1 MWVRNGTLAPTLN
14 STFAP
19 TFAPT
24 TSANYS
30 AYPDCLIDNLC
41 LDHIDDKAWGIVVE
55 VLIFAYAFIGLV
67 SYGLPCLRSIAHSD
81 VECSTRIRR
90 LFATTIW

>member
-1 MWVRNGTLAPTLN
+1 VQRTAGSGVARDDERARMWVRDGTLAPTLN

-24 TSANYS
+24 TSASYS

-55 VLIFAYAFIGLV
+55 VFIFAYAFIGLV
-67 SYGLPCLRSIAHSD
+67 S
-81 VECSTRIRR
+81 
-90 LFATTIW
+90 